1 MKLIVGLGNPGREY
15 AHTRHNM
22 GYDVIDKFADSLG
35 VSFDK
40 ENFKGVY
47 CKTRFLDEE
56 LFLLKPETYMNLSG
70 ECVSQFAKYFKI
82 DNTNYYI
89 KYNNVKRNNKD
100 NTSINNYISNKKVNI
115 KDKTKLYSDSNS
127 YIELNDNIK
136 LDLLSE
142 KDDKY
147 YVRFNNSIYYIYN
160 NENVSINDNQDYIES
175 ADYVSILYFDNIEKS
190 NS

>member
-70 ECVSQFAKYFKI
+70 ECVAQFAKYYKI
-82 DNTNYYI
+82 DNDDIIVIFDDLVYLVKLHHSVLKVRVYI
-89 KYNNVKRNNKD
+89 
-100 NTSINNYISNKKVNI
+100 
-115 KDKTKLYSDSNS
+115 
-127 YIELNDNIK
+127 
-136 LDLLSE
+136 LLQTLFCPS
-142 KDDKY
+142 
-147 YVRFNNSIYYIYN
+147 FGH
-160 NENVSINDNQDYIES
+160 
-175 ADYVSILYFDNIEKS
+175 
-190 NS
+190 